1 MGGGGAGGGGC
12 GSHLESRGE
21 PRCGCQHLNPALPG
35 EGCTHLTLGCAHFPK
50 RHTRFPDSASS
61 SRVRGAPLKQKAK
74 KELPRETPAA
84 RRQDYA
90 LPWGGPL
97 CCRTKAQGPK
107 SGGGGEGTAH
117 QPWCLPG
124 EADLMDV
131 TRLVG
136 PQENCFPK
144 KNHTLGAA

>member
-1 MGGGGAGGGGC
+1 MGGGGGGGGGC

-50 RHTRFPDSASS
+50 LHTYFLDSASS
-61 SRVRGAPLKQKAK
+61 SRVRVAPLKQKAK

-90 LPWGGPL
+90 LPRVL
-97 CCRTKAQGPK
+97 
-107 SGGGGEGTAH
+107 GGGVGVGSSVLQDKGPRTQIWQGWEGHSPSAWV
-117 QPWCLPG
+117 PP
-124 EADLMDV
+124 
-131 TRLVG
+131 R
-136 PQENCFPK
+136 
-144 KNHTLGAA
+144 